1 MGVAALAAALASHSI
16 VFVDT
21 MVLVYLL
28 ENHPVYGD
36 LAATVMDTI
45 EQGDVTGV
53 TSVLTLAELLTG
65 PAQAGNLTAL
75 RDYEL
80 YLTNFPNLT
89 LRPIDA
95 DVARKIATVRAATG
109 LRTPD
114 AIQLA
119 TAELAGATAI
129 VGNDKQWKGR
139 TGALDLLL
147 LDAFLV

>member
-1 MGVAALAAALASHSI
+1 M
-16 VFVDT
+16 
-21 MVLVYLL
+21 
-28 ENHPVYGD
+28 N
-36 LAATVMDTI
+36 TI
-45 EQGDVTGV
+45 EQGAVTGV

-65 PAQAGNLTAL
+65 PARAGNITAL

-89 LRPIDA
+89 LRPLDTEI
-95 DVARKIATVRAATG
+95 ARKVATVRAATG

-129 VGNDKQWKGR
+129 VGNDKGWKGK
-139 TGALDLLL
+139 TGALGLLL
-147 LDAFLV
+147 LHDYLA

>member
-1 MGVAALAAALASHSI
+1 MGVAALGAALTPHPI
-16 VFVDT
+16 IFVDT
-21 MVLVYLL
+21 MVIVYLL

-36 LAATVMDTI
+36 VATTVMSTI
-45 EQGDVTGV
+45 EQGVVTGV
-53 TSVLTLAELLTG
+53 TSMLTLAELLTG
-65 PAQAGNLTAL
+65 PAQAEFYSPARLPTIP
-75 RDYEL
+75 DEL
-80 YLTNFPNLT
+80 SQPDTPFYGCRCCPQGRNGAC
-89 LRPIDA
+89 RH
-95 DVARKIATVRAATG
+95 V

-129 VGNDKQWKGR
+129 VGNDKGWKGR

>member
-1 MGVAALAAALASHSI
+1 MGVAALAAALTTHPI

-21 MVLVYLL
+21 MVIVYLL
-28 ENHPVYGD
+28 ENHPVYAD
-36 LAATVMDTI
+36 VAATVMNTI
-45 EQGDVTGV
+45 EQGVVTGV
-53 TSVLTLAELLTG
+53 TSMLTLAELLTG
-65 PAQAGNLTAL
+65 PALAGNLTAL

-89 LRPIDA
+89 LHPIDA
-95 DVARKIATVRAATG
+95 DVARKVATVRAATG

-129 VGNDKQWKGR
+129 VGNDKGWKGK

>member
-1 MGVAALAAALASHSI
+1 MGVAALATALAPHPI

-21 MVLVYLL
+21 MVIVYLL

-36 LAATVMDTI
+36 VAATVMNTI
-45 EQGDVTGV
+45 EQGVVTGV
-53 TSVLTLAELLTG
+53 TSMLTLAELLTG
-65 PAQAGNLTAL
+65 PARAGNFTAL

-89 LRPIDA
+89 LHSIDA
-95 DVARKIATVRAATG
+95 DVARKVATVRAATG

-129 VGNDKQWKGR
+129 VGNDKGWKGR

-147 LDAFLV
+147 LNAFLV